1 MTIQQKLILF
11 VATGAGTGYLP
22 LIPGTLGTLVAIP
35 ISLALN
41 YLATFSLWL
50 AVASLALAIGC
61 AIAVSSKACEILKQK
76 DPQVIVIDEVVGF
89 LLANFLTLG
98 KLSVLLTSFIL
109 FRFFDIAKIFP
120 ASRLER
126 LPGGAGV
133 VLDDVAA
140 GVYTFVIIQA
150 LLRSG
155 WL

>member
-11 VATGAGTGYLP
+11 VATSAGTGYLP
-22 LIPGTLGTLVAIP
+22 LIPGSLGTLVAIP
-35 ISLALN
+35 LSLALN
-41 YLATFSLWL
+41 HLATFSLWL
-50 AVASLALAIGC
+50 AIASLALGIGC
-61 AIAVSSKACEILKQK
+61 AIAVSSKACEILRQK

-89 LLANFLTLG
+89 LLANFLG
-98 KLSVLLTSFIL
+98 EDKLSVLLTSFIL
-109 FRFFDIAKIFP
+109 FRFFDIAKISP

-140 GVYTFVIIQA
+140 GIYTFVLVQS
-150 LLRSG
+150 LLRLG

>member
-11 VATGAGTGYLP
+11 AATGAGTGYLP
-22 LIPGTLGTLVAIP
+22 LIPGTIGTLVAIP

-41 YLATFSLWL
+41 HLATFSLGLAIVSL
-50 AVASLALAIGC
+50 AVAIGC
-61 AIAVSSKACEILKQK
+61 AIALSSRACEILRQK

-89 LLANFLTLG
+89 LLANFLSLG
-98 KLSVLLTSFIL
+98 KFSVLLTSFIL
-109 FRFFDIAKIFP
+109 FRFFDIVKIFP

-140 GVYTFVIIQA
+140 GIYTFVLVQL
-150 LLRSG
+150 LLRLG

>member
-1 MTIQQKLILF
+1 MTIQQRLILF
-11 VATGAGTGYLP
+11 AATGAGTGYLP
-22 LIPGTLGTLVAIP
+22 LIPGTMGTLVALP

-41 YLATFSLWL
+41 HLATFSLWL

-61 AIAVSSKACEILKQK
+61 AIALSSRACDILRQK

-89 LLANFLTLG
+89 LLANFLSLG
-98 KLSVLLTSFIL
+98 KFSVLITSFIL
-109 FRFFDIAKIFP
+109 FRFFDIVKIFP

-140 GVYTFVIIQA
+140 GIYTFVIVQL
-150 LLRSG
+150 LLRAG

>member
-1 MTIQQKLILF
+1 MKFQQKLILF
-11 VATGAGTGYLP
+11 AATGAGTGYLP
-22 LIPGTLGTLVAIP
+22 LMPGTFGTLMAIP

-41 YLATFSLWL
+41 YLATFSPWL
-50 AVASLALAIGC
+50 ALGSLALAIGC
-61 AIAVSSKACEILKQK
+61 AIAVSSKACEILKHK
-76 DPQVIVIDEVVGF
+76 DPQIIVIDEVVGF
-89 LLANFLTLG
+89 LLGNFLSLG
-98 KLSVLLTSFIL
+98 KFSVLLTSFIL
-109 FRFFDIAKIFP
+109 FRFFDIAKISP

-140 GVYTFVIIQA
+140 GVYTFVIVQA

>member
-1 MTIQQKLILF
+1 MTIQQRLILF
-11 VATGAGTGYLP
+11 AATGAGTGYLP

-41 YLATFSLWL
+41 YLATFSLGL
-50 AVASLALAIGC
+50 AIASLALAIGC

-89 LLANFLTLG
+89 LLANFLSLG

-140 GVYTFVIIQA
+140 GVYTFVIVQA